1 MAYTDR
7 FAVEEFPYK
16 GTFYTE
22 EIDMDLPPSQ
32 QGTVRV
38 DILTDIDCD
47 IQEAHSLN
55 SGGFTSASYKIFFK
69 YDSMVD
75 FPIRRGMLFEGSI
88 SGMPVRGEVFGI
100 YPSKRFSKCGVYIKD
115 VNS

>member
-32 QGTVRV
+32 RDPIRV
-38 DILTDIDCD
+38 DILTDVACD
-47 IQEAHSLN
+47 IQEANALN
-55 SGGFTSASYKIFFK
+55 SGGFTSATYKIFFK

-75 FPIRRGMLFEGSI
+75 FPIRRGMFFKGSI
-88 SGMPVRGEVFGI
+88 DGLPVQGEVYGI
-100 YPSKRFSKCGVYIKD
+100 YPSKRFSKYSIYIKD